1 MTGLRQALIGVAASI
16 ALITG
21 AQAADYRED
30 AYGETET
37 RYRAEALEPLP
48 DFGPRYRTEGDW
60 IERGPRYVKE
70 RRFLGRPMPEWG
82 YAGRPVAMRPSWRH
96 GEDCRLIVKRRVN
109 PWGEVVIRRVRICE

>member
-1 MTGLRQALIGVAASI
+1 MTGLRQALIGVAASV

-37 RYRAEALEPLP
+37 RYRAEAPVPLP
-48 DFGPRYRTEGDW
+48 HYHAEGDW
-60 IERGPRYVKE
+60 SYRSPRYVEE
-70 RRFLGRPMPEWG
+70 RRFVGRPVPEWG
-82 YAGRPVAMRPSWRH
+82 YAGQPVAMRPWWRH

-109 PWGEVVIRRVRICE
+109 SWGEVVIRRVRICE